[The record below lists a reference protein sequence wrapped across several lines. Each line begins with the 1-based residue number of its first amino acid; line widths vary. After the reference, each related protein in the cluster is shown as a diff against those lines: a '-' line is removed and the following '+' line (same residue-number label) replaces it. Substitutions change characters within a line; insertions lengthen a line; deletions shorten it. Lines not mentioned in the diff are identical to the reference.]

1 MKITKDTLRQLI
13 KEELSIMKENGADDY
28 LDDLIGAQIGL
39 AYDDVVDKLAYMKN
53 QPEYSDKVD
62 MYMKAY
68 RAGIRGGRNGVDKD
82 EGQWKIRPNTQS
94 VRDFYLR
101 GHNDVTRILQAPLTP
116 AEDERASWPSRSFE
130 DWGASFKPQSAEGPY
145 RDDSSLGAGARAAAK
160 ELTADR
166 VKARQAER
174 GGAPYQALGDAAER
188 GSLQALRRLQKAAKA
203 DPEAQAILD
212 AVEKAKRNARRMS
225 SPPPLSA
232 DLEADML
239 EQIIRE
245 EIEAAL
251 SERVDPVKL
260 AKDRADKQCDK
271 HGEGS
276 AECKKFRKR
285 HKDAERS
292 ARKK

>member
-53 QPEYSDKVD
+53 QPEYSAQVDK
-62 MYMKAY
+62 YMRAY
-68 RAGIRGGRNGVDKD
+68 RAGQRGAREGVDKD
-82 EGQWKIRPNTQS
+82 EGQWKIKPNTQS

-116 AEDERASWPSRSFE
+116 AEDDRARFADRPYR
-130 DWGASFKPQSAEGPY
+130 DWDASFKPEYAEGPY
-145 RDDSSLGAGARAAAK
+145 ADADRASERATAK
-160 ELTADR
+160 ELAADR

-188 GSLQALRRLQKAAKA
+188 GSLQALRRLRKAAKA

-239 EQIIRE
+239 EEIIRE